1 MWYYLTFLGGVLVG
15 LIIGSLDVTAAKS
28 DKK

>member
-1 MWYYLTFLGGVLVG
+1 MWYYLTFLGGVLFG
-15 LIIGSLDVTAAKS
+15 LVIGSLDVIAAKS